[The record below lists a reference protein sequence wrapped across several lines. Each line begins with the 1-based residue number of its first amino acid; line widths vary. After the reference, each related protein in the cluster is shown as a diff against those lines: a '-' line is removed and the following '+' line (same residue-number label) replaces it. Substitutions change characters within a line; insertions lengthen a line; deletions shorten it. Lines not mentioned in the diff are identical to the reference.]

1 MTGKSTTRGDA
12 IHAQLRADILNGR
25 LRPGQRLQ
33 FGELGRR
40 YQASVGVLR
49 EVLARLT
56 EQGLVCA
63 EPQLGFRVVSL
74 SAEDLIQLT
83 EARVAIET
91 ILLRQAIEHGG
102 LEWESTVLAV
112 HHTLARTP
120 TLDTDGQ
127 ASAAWLA
134 AHDRYHEALLEAGP
148 NRRLRSIANS
158 VRDADQLYRAWADT
172 LPQTDENDIVREHRQ
187 ILDAVL
193 ARDVE
198 EAIHH
203 LGRHIEA
210 SKQLRLT
217 GYAGDAATAAT
228 AATERSG
235 DRAGRRRRPTTS

>member
-1 MTGKSTTRGDA
+1 MTGKSTTRADA
-12 IHAQLRADILNGR
+12 IHAQLRADILAGR

-33 FGELGRR
+33 FGDLGRR
-40 YQASVGVLR
+40 YEASIGVLR

-74 SAEDLIQLT
+74 SADDLIQLT

-102 LEWESTVLAV
+102 LEWESTVLAA

-120 TLDTDGQ
+120 TLDAEGR
-127 ASAAWLA
+127 ASAAWLS

-148 NRRLRSIANS
+148 NRRLRAIADS
-158 VRDADQLYRAWADT
+158 VRAADQLYRAWADS

-198 EAIHH
+198 EAIHQ
-203 LGRHIEA
+203 LSRHIEA

-217 GYAGDAATAAT
+217 TYTDAPEADAPG
-228 AATERSG
+228 RSG
-235 DRAGRRRRPTTS
+235 DRPVRRGRPAR